1 MSKHLISRVIM
12 LPDGT
17 AHIALL
23 DRQTVACTPVNLSEL
38 LSDPHGFI
46 EKGQFNSQATTK
58 AVNPKHN
65 ALEHIG
71 GLTLLR
77 IYSDAEIVCVF
88 PKLFHSLFDSI
99 GTASSDPLD
108 LTDLVTSMD
117 LSDEKHFLMKFFY
130 DFTNEPR
137 STLCVQRKLG
147 VDTDVRNEIMQEAFN
162 TIFMQVS
169 PEEEASVPDK
179 DETQESLFSSP
190 IEEDVFVSITEFAN
204 MHGVSYNTVLKW
216 FDKGKLRGTKI
227 ENGKKLINKNTPLP
241 EDQRSKRSMPPK
253 SAQGIQKYLTAENN
267 FDRYAA
273 VQAYI
278 QDHKIVSPEIAE
290 FIRTYEEVKYYEKK
304 NYHEV
309 DWGFKRALIIDIQPD
324 YFSEDAQMTNR
335 ALILQGKSPRVPG
348 KDKKEFHLHHI
359 GQKSDSPFAIIPG
372 DVHLSKFNLF
382 HSALSK
388 GIKLEDEENIHDENY
403 ETQKRLFW
411 RHYLKEYDKT
421 GYFRDIPHTNL
432 RHKKNGKKK

>member
-12 LPDGT
+12 LPEGT

-23 DRQTVACTPVNLSEL
+23 DRQTVACTPDNLSEL
-38 LSDPHGFI
+38 LSDPYGFI
-46 EKGQFNSQATTK
+46 EKGQFSSKTTTK

-99 GTASSDPLD
+99 GAASSEPLD
-108 LTDLVTSMD
+108 LTNLVTSMD

-137 STLCVQRKLG
+137 TTLYVQRKLG
-147 VDTDVRNEIMQEAFN
+147 VDSDVRNEIMQEAFN
-162 TIFMQVS
+162 TIFMQAS
-169 PEEEASVPDK
+169 PKEEASVPDK
-179 DETQESLFSSP
+179 DDTQESLFSSP
-190 IEEDVFVSITEFAN
+190 IEKDIFVTITEFAQ
-204 MHGVSYNTVLKW
+204 MHKVSYNTVLKW
-216 FDKGKLRGTKI
+216 FDKEKLRGTKI

-241 EDQRSKRSMPPK
+241 EDQRSKRPMPPK

-290 FIRTYEEVKYYEKK
+290 YIRTYEEVKHYERK

-309 DWGFKRALIIDIQPD
+309 NWDGRRALIIDIHPD
-324 YFSEDAQMTNR
+324 YVCQELGLSNR
-335 ALILQGKSPRVPG
+335 ELILQGKSPRVPG
-348 KDKKEFHLHHI
+348 KDNVEYHLHHI
-359 GQKSDSPFAIIPG
+359 GQKADSPFAIIPG
-372 DVHLSKFNLF
+372 DVHLSQFPVF
-382 HSALSK
+382 HSALST
-388 GIKLEDEENIHDENY
+388 GIRREDEENLHDVNFTIH
-403 ETQKRLFW
+403 KRLFW
-411 RHYLKEYDKT
+411 KRYLEEYDKT
-421 GYFRDIPHTNL
+421 GCFHDIPHTNL
-432 RHKKNGKKK
+432 RHKKNGKK

>member
-65 ALEHIG
+65 ALEYIG

-147 VDTDVRNEIMQEAFN
+147 VDVDIRNEIMQEAFN

-169 PEEEASVPDK
+169 PDEEASVPDK
-179 DETQESLFSSP
+179 DDTGESLFSSP

-227 ENGKKLINKNTPLP
+227 ENGKKLINKNTPPP
-241 EDQRSKRSMPPK
+241 EDQRRNRQMPPK

-267 FDRYAA
+267 YDLHAA
-273 VQAYI
+273 TQAYI
-278 QDHKIVSPEIAE
+278 HDNQIVSPEVAE
-290 FIRTYEEVKYYEKK
+290 FIRTYEEVKYYERK

-309 DWGFKRALIIDIQPD
+309 NWDGRRALIIDIHPD
-324 YFSEDAQMTNR
+324 YVCKDLGLSNR
-335 ALILQGKSPRVPG
+335 ELILQGKAPRVPG
-348 KDKKEFHLHHI
+348 KDNVEYHLHHI
-359 GQKSDSPFAIIPG
+359 GQKADSPFAIIPG
-372 DVHLSKFNLF
+372 NVHLSKFQVF
-382 HSALSK
+382 HSTLST
-388 GIKLEDEENIHDENY
+388 GIRREDEEDLHDENF
-403 ETQKRLFW
+403 TTHKRLFW
-411 RHYLKEYDKT
+411 RRYLEEYNKT